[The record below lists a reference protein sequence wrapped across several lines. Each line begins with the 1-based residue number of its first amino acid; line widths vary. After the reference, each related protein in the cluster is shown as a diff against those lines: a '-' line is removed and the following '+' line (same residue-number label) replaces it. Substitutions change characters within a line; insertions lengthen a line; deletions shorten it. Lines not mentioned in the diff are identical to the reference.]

1 MKTINDY
8 ERLRSWYLAR
18 LRKLSLE
25 NVAVQGLTPASLIQ
39 ADRENIEK
47 IILKSQAKSNGE
59 KSRKQLGV
67 ELLLHF
73 VLVLI
78 LVSVYLPLPAY
89 GFSLT
94 HSADLAYLSIA
105 FLFLIEPLFAF
116 LRKNES
122 SDPAQ

>member
-1 MKTINDY
+1 LKSLSEY

-25 NVAVQGLTPASLIQ
+25 NVAAQGLTPASLIQ

-47 IILKSQAKSNGE
+47 IILKSQARNYGE

-78 LVSVYLPLPAY
+78 MVSVYLPLPAY
-89 GFSLT
+89 GFSLS
-94 HSADLAYLSIA
+94 HPADLAYLFIA
-105 FLFLIEPLFAF
+105 LLFLIEPLFAF
-116 LRKNES
+116 LWKSEQAEPS
-122 SDPAQ
+122 Q